1 MREYDR
7 GNTGSQR
14 YLRCK
19 RSKSGHTT
27 RSASHNRSLTCN
39 NRNHPPSIVRAGCAK
54 ALCWGAKGKRG
65 LEVPRTLSARN
76 YRQLAACISRTWTR
90 GRPPRRMLRTKSRGH
105 RHQPRQSRPRRML
118 RTKSRRHRHPPR
130 QSRPRRMLRTKR
142 RHRHQPRQSRP
153 RRMLR
158 TKSRR
163 HRNQPL
169 QYPTNLQRAKT
180 LGLKI
185 PPMLLARE
193 RGDHSHTVCCSA

>member
-14 YLRCK
+14 SSDASAQSPATQPAAPATIGHSRVTIGTILRASCGPDVQRLCAGARREA
-19 RSKSGHTT
+19 RSFLD
-27 RSASHNRSLTCN
+27 SAPGTIDNLQHVF
-39 NRNHPPSIVRAGCAK
+39 PE
-54 ALCWGAKGKRG
+54 
-65 LEVPRTLSARN
+65 LE
-76 YRQLAACISRTWTR
+76 R
-90 GRPPRRMLRTKSRGH
+90 GRPPSRMLRTKSRGH

-142 RHRHQPRQSRP
+142 RYRHQPRQSRP

-185 PPMLLARE
+185 PPMLLARG